1 VNDVPISPLLA
12 VSRHMVHAEPSPK
25 RVRAE
30 FGGAVV
36 VDSLKPLLVLETKHL
51 PVYYFPFADIRTD
64 FLVESQH
71 RSLCPYKGE
80 ARYWHLQVGN
90 RREEN
95 AVWAYMDPINNA
107 AALEKHAA
115 FYWEKI
121 DRWLEEDEEVIRH
134 PRDPYHRVD
143 VVRSSRT
150 VEATLG
156 STVLARSN
164 SAMFLFETGMPV
176 RYYLP
181 KPDIRMDFL
190 VDSATRSQC
199 PYKGTARY
207 WSAAIDGKT
216 WQDVAWSYE
225 DPLPECPRI
234 KGLISFYSEKFDS
247 FTIEPSG

>member
-1 VNDVPISPLLA
+1 VNDVPISPLLT
-12 VSRHMVHAEPSPK
+12 VNRHMVHAEPSPK

-143 VVRSSRT
+143 VVRSSRR
-150 VEATLG
+150 VEATLA

-181 KPDIRMDFL
+181 KADIRMDFL

-207 WSAAIDGKT
+207 WSAVIDGKT

-247 FTIEPSG
+247 LTIEPSG

>member
-12 VSRHMVHAEPSPK
+12 ASRHMVHAEPSPK
-25 RVRAE
+25 RVRVE

-36 VDSLKPLLVLETKHL
+36 ADSLKPLLVLETKHL

-64 FLVESQH
+64 FLVESSH
-71 RSLCPYKGE
+71 HTVCPYKGE

-107 AALEKHAA
+107 AALEGHAA
-115 FYWEKI
+115 FYWDKI

-143 VVRSSRT
+143 VVPSSRP
-150 VEATLG
+150 VAATLG
-156 STVLARSN
+156 GTVLARSK

-181 KPDIRMDFL
+181 KSDVKMELL
-190 VDSATRSQC
+190 VESATRTQC

-207 WSAAIDGKT
+207 WSAVIDGKT
-216 WQDVAWSYE
+216 WQDVGWSYE

-234 KGLISFYSEKFDS
+234 RGLVSFYSEKIDQL
-247 FTIEPSG
+247 TVEPSR